1 MRTFKNFLLLCFLAV
16 LGACTEDAFVPQS
29 EVVPTAES
37 GSVDLVSMIVP
48 DIVMNDAMTRS
59 KLYEEN
65 GELKFTWQENDDIG
79 VVPQSGHPLSFSIN
93 AENAGKNTALF
104 DGGEW
109 ALKSSGK
116 YAAFF
121 PLDAKNQKTDI
132 KHIAYSYIGQTQ
144 SNYSKYDFLATGVV
158 QPSNGQ
164 VKFTMKRLSAILK
177 IRITMPAE
185 SYGRYGALVAS
196 DAVFGVE
203 GTLDLSGSEP
213 VVNAS
218 YSKIIHTQIAA
229 DKTSSSE
236 WTYEVI
242 MMIPPTD
249 LSGESLMF
257 RIISDQG
264 ESWEAPLT
272 GANFE
277 AGKAYVL
284 EGTADEAKIRN
295 RNLIHAAMST
305 TIYSYQTDSEG
316 NLCVNRS
323 RTAINDVTS
332 IDVHGLEDPTVC
344 DEIGYFRNLETLLC
358 YNKYNTPEDKMI
370 ASLDVSQN
378 TALTTLDCG
387 YNQLSSLDVSK
398 NTALTVLNCG
408 SNKLTSL
415 DVSNNMALTF
425 LDCHNNQLTSLNVS
439 NNPELITLQCRTNQ
453 LTFLDVSN
461 CTALT
466 SLECYWNNLKSL
478 DLSNCTVLT
487 DINCSSNQLTSLDVS
502 NNTALS
508 TLYCHYNQIT
518 SLDVSNNTALKSL
531 ACHNNQLTSLDIS
544 NNTELLHLLCGENS
558 LSELDVSNNPA
569 LTTLDCYD
577 NQLTTIT
584 GFTNCTDLT
593 YLRCYENP
601 FTSFSIA
608 ITSYS
613 LSKLKELDI
622 SNCTSLTELI
632 VKCESGS
639 SVSSLTKLNVS
650 GCTALTT
657 LRCYGHK
664 LSSLNVS
671 TCTALNFLDCPN
683 NLLTS
688 LDVSNNKNLTFL
700 LCYKNLM
707 SELNVRANTSL
718 KKMSI
723 FCGNQYTGSDKTTT
737 QTLTLKARADDTT
750 SLQSVNNSSVVV
762 EDQ

>member
-1 MRTFKNFLLLCFLAV
+1 MRTFKNFMLLCFLAV
-16 LGACTEDAFVPQS
+16 LGACTEDAFVPPS
-29 EVVPTAES
+29 EVVPTAEG

-48 DIVMNDAMTRS
+48 DIVMNDATTRS
-59 KLYEEN
+59 KLYEED
-65 GELKFTWQENDDIG
+65 GELKFAWQENDDIG

-104 DGGEW
+104 DGGGW
-109 ALKSSGK
+109 ALKTNEK

-203 GTLDLSGSEP
+203 GTLDLSSSEP

-218 YSKIIHTQIAA
+218 YSKMIHTQFGA

-242 MMIPPTD
+242 MMIPATD

-264 ESWEAPLT
+264 QSWEAPLT

-284 EGTADEAKIRN
+284 EGTAGEAKVRN
-295 RNLIHAAMST
+295 RNLIHASVG
-305 TIYSYQTDSEG
+305 QTSLLYILDSEG

-323 RTAINDVTS
+323 RSVIDKVTE
-332 IDVHGLEDPTVC
+332 IDVSGLEDPTVC
-344 DEIGYFRNLETLLC
+344 DEIGYFRNLERLLC
-358 YNKYNTPEDKMI
+358 YNDYDTPKDKKI
-370 ASLDVSQN
+370 TSLDVSQN
-378 TALTTLDCG
+378 TALKTLECSF
-387 YNQLSSLDVSK
+387 NL
-398 NTALTVLNCG
+398 
-408 SNKLTSL
+408 LTSL
-415 DVSNNMALTF
+415 DVSNNSKLYY
-425 LDCHNNQLTSLNVS
+425 LGCNSD
-439 NNPELITLQCRTNQ
+439 
-453 LTFLDVSN
+453 
-461 CTALT
+461 
-466 SLECYWNNLKSL
+466 
-478 DLSNCTVLT
+478 
-487 DINCSSNQLTSLDVS
+487 QLTSLDVS
-502 NNTALS
+502 NNTALQWFS
-508 TLYCHYNQIT
+508 CYDNQLTSLNITNNTALEYLHCDYNELT
-518 SLDVSNNTALKSL
+518 SLDVSNNTALETLYCSENHLTSLDVSKNTALQKLYCHTNPLKSL
-531 ACHNNQLTSLDIS
+531 DVTNNTELRDMECSDTQLTSLDLTNNTALTQLCCGYNQLTSLDVSYNTALEILKCHNNQLTSIVGLS
-544 NNTELLHLLCGENS
+544 NCKHLKS
-558 LSELDVSNNPA
+558 
-569 LTTLDCYD
+569 
-577 NQLTTIT
+577 I
-584 GFTNCTDLT
+584 
-593 YLRCYENP
+593 RCSDNP
-601 FTSFSIA
+601 FTSFTLSIS
-608 ITSYS
+608 SYS
-613 LSKLKELDI
+613 FSELEELDI
-622 SNCTSLTELI
+622 SYCKSLTELI
-632 VKCESGS
+632 IKCESGS
-639 SVSSLTKLNVS
+639 SVSSFTSLNIKNCS
-650 GCTALTT
+650 ALTT
-657 LRCYGHK
+657 LRCYGNK

-671 TCTALNFLDCPN
+671 WCTALTFLDCPN

-688 LDVSNNKNLTFL
+688 LDVSSNKNLTFL

-723 FCGNQYTGSDKTTT
+723 FCGNQYTDSDKTTT

-750 SLQSVNNSSVVV
+750 SLQSVNNSSVIV